1 MKTKMVIE
9 KREVIKPERSYSSGL
24 ANITGILVSGA
35 LIAYFLIMRAFNLH
49 EVLGL
54 RYLNFV
60 ILLTGILIAFTTYKK
75 KNKAEGI
82 DYLTGLK
89 MGFQITSVAIIPFAI
104 FIGIYLS
111 IDHHFMEY
119 LKVHAFYGGFLT
131 PGLSAIGILMEGHA
145 SGAIMTFMAMQYFKA
160 NNDRET

>member
-1 MKTKMVIE
+1 MKTKMIIE
-9 KREVIKPERSYSSGL
+9 KKEVIKSERSYSSVL
-24 ANITGILVSGA
+24 ANITGVSVSAA
-35 LIAYFLIMRAFNLH
+35 LIGYFLIMRAFNLH
-49 EVLGL
+49 EVLWL

-60 ILLTGILIAFTTYKK
+60 ILLIGLVIAFITYKK
-75 KNKAEGI
+75 KNKAQGI

-89 MGFQITSVAIIPFAI
+89 IGFQITSISTTLFAI

-119 LKVHAFYGGFLT
+119 LKSHAFYGSFLT

-160 NNDRET
+160 NNDTET